1 MATVLL
7 PLQPG
12 TLPQGYCFS
21 TWQQLLI
28 DFADNLEAV
37 LPGMAFFNY
46 GDTKPAPE
54 FESYPWLNTNDMR
67 WYRFEGAWIA
77 NNPEQSQLIL
87 RMFAGTTT
95 DLQTYDGGDTDPAS
109 DRSGPMWEV
118 VAEFTG
124 RVPIGV
130 GTVPGTTA
138 PVVTTAVE
146 DDIGEGQ
153 HVITAGE
160 GAASTH
166 VHPFGLTNAGNDD
179 AFFVKNALNTVT
191 GYTGYYITGSNG
203 NVEQAKTTADL
214 YTLPAGI
221 DGAGVTGTPMSLIQ
235 PSRAVYF
242 IKRTSR
248 VYYKV
253 A

>member
-28 DFADNLEAV
+28 DFADNLEAI
-37 LPGMAFFNY
+37 LPGEAFYNY

-77 NNPEQSQLIL
+77 NNPATSQLEL
-87 RMFAGTTT
+87 RMFTGTLT

-109 DRSGPMWEV
+109 DRSGPMWEQAV
-118 VAEFTG
+118 SFTG

-160 GAASTH
+160 GAATNH
-166 VHPFGLTNAGNDD
+166 IHPIGITNPASDD
-179 AFFVKNALNTVT
+179 AFLPLNAVNTVA
-191 GYTGYYITGSNG
+191 GYNGFYITGSASRYT
-203 NVEQAKTTADL
+203 QAQTTADL
-214 YTLPAGI
+214 YTLPAGL

-248 VYYKV
+248 IYYKV